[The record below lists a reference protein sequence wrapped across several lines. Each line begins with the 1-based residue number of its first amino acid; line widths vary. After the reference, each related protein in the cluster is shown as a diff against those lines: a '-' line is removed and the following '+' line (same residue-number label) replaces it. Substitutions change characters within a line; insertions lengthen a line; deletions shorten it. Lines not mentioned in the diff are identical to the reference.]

1 MGNISLERESEWYT
15 WREQIQG
22 SNSNLKFVRAMR
34 ISTSGIGSKSC
45 QKLWL
50 AKFTEY
56 ISFHSKRLSH
66 HHFVHLFYIAF
77 WQLRKTFIQKLNS
90 FAWATWMCNIC
101 LEGGFFFCFLKGT
114 KKVPFRELL
123 YEAKS
128 KGTKKIPVESSLV
141 QCALYHTQRP
151 YAQSRAI

>member
-1 MGNISLERESEWYT
+1 MYT
-15 WREQIQG
+15 WREQIQR

-101 LEGGFFFCFLKGT
+101 LEGGFFFCFLNY
-114 KKVPFRELL
+114 KKNVLIKIQHTIITQHWCFNTTVYLVVNNHWLCIVIQMILL
-123 YEAKS
+123 
-128 KGTKKIPVESSLV
+128 ISS
-141 QCALYHTQRP
+141 
-151 YAQSRAI
+151 